1 MISITSITIYPI
13 KSISGVSLTEAEL
26 CPTGLALDRRWML
39 VDEENKFISQRSHAQ
54 LALLRL
60 SIDNDQFII
69 THLQQPEQRFNF
81 NFRAHSEQPIQVTVW
96 DDQCQALLVSE
107 EANFWFSSILGMPVK
122 LVYMPD
128 DSKRKV
134 DPYYAIE
141 SNNIT
146 SFSDGYPILL
156 TSEASLDLL
165 NRKLAEPVRAERFR
179 ANIVIDGVAPHE
191 EDHLLEFN
199 INDLQFYGVKPC
211 ARCIMTTIDPETGK
225 AGKEP
230 LKTLATYRE
239 KNHKILFGQNVIGPV
254 FGKIKIG
261 DTLTVLKRSYS

>member
-13 KSISGVSLTEAEL
+13 KSISGIALTEAAL
-26 CPTGLALDRRWML
+26 CPTGLELDRRWML
-39 VDEENKFISQRSHAQ
+39 VDQENKFISQRSHAQ

-60 SIDNDQFII
+60 SINNDQFLL
-69 THLQQPEQRFNF
+69 THLQQPEQRFAF
-81 NFRAHSEQPIQVTVW
+81 NYREHTDHQIQVTVW
-96 DDQCQALLVSE
+96 DDTCSALLVSE
-107 EANFWFSSILGMPVK
+107 EADQWFSSILQMPVK

-128 DSKRKV
+128 DTKRTV
-134 DPYYAIE
+134 DPDYAIE
-141 SNNIT
+141 PNNTT
-146 SFSDGYPILL
+146 SFSDGYPILM

-165 NRKLAEPVRAERFR
+165 NSKLNEPVGAERFR

-191 EDHLLEFN
+191 EDDLLVFK
-199 INDLQFYGVKPC
+199 INDLVFYGVKPC
-211 ARCIMTTIDPETGK
+211 ARCVMTTIDPKTGK

-239 KNHKILFGQNVIGPV
+239 KNHKILFGQNVIGPQQ
-254 FGKIKIG
+254 GTIKIG